1 MITRNT
7 GARFSFDDRYCYMQD
22 GTIIGEYFPATLY
35 QFIFSPIIPANYS
48 LIANNLNMH
57 SRLGHPSGRVMR
69 ELGYSPSSEFKICEH
84 CSAGKMTKVSPKSST
99 FKAIHPL
106 RLIHSDVCGPINVPG
121 LSGERYFLT
130 IVDDFSRW
138 CSILPLATKSAASSV
153 IKQFINFSETQ
164 FSSKRYKI
172 GILRTD
178 NGTEFCNNDLKHY
191 LQDKSTICVSN

>member
-1 MITRNT
+1 MGYLTPHVHFHVAEDGHTSLTPEDGHTLNKPRSE
-7 GARFSFDDRYCYMQD
+7 GFCSKRGKHLLDRYCYMQD

-84 CSAGKMTKVSPKSST
+84 CSAGKMTKVLPKSST

-106 RLIHSDVCGPINVPG
+106 VEMVNV
-121 LSGERYFLT
+121 LN
-130 IVDDFSRW
+130 V
-138 CSILPLATKSAASSV
+138 SIL
-153 IKQFINFSETQ
+153 
-164 FSSKRYKI
+164 
-172 GILRTD
+172 
-178 NGTEFCNNDLKHY
+178 
-191 LQDKSTICVSN
+191 